1 MAPRYFIVT
10 DVTCVL
16 RHIDDKIGEL
26 YISTLNLPKK
36 VLSSKS
42 GEGNRIF
49 LADCL
54 MERMAAH
61 SWEAWELRR
70 VLEATDHP
78 RYAKRLFLEYFFS
91 SMGNKNERE
100 SDFFF

>member
-42 GEGNRIF
+42 GEGESHI
-49 LADCL
+49 
-54 MERMAAH
+54 
-61 SWEAWELRR
+61 SG
-70 VLEATDHP
+70 
-78 RYAKRLFLEYFFS
+78 RLFD
-91 SMGNKNERE
+91 GKNGSTFLGGLGTATRP
-100 SDFFF
+100 